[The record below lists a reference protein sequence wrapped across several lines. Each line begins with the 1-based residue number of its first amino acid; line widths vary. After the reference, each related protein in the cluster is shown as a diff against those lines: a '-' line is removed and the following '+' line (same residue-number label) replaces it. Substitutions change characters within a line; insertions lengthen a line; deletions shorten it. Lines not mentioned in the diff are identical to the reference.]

1 MNDTIVSI
9 IRFELCPLQETNQG
23 NDYYEPLFRQLG
35 IVEENFDASYNIK
48 FEAPEFSSKVKYYKR
63 LIDNAITKYLNGV
76 LSDENNKDI
85 VLYKRKK
92 LRDLVNSYLTD
103 IKDIIVKNNLD
114 LNIIFT
120 VRDYS
125 EALHLNECTYIFHY
139 IILSLIRCYME
150 FQQHFIEIIE
160 PDKQLSIDDFFVQ
173 TLQWKMPNH
182 VGIEEIKRIEIEPD
196 ETTKKSKQK
205 KREQLPLSFT
215 YKNLQSESNNI
226 NTLLNEL
233 KKHGA
238 IPTDFPIT
246 EFKHLFSGVEVTN
259 PIQWIGNKSDLAY
272 LFKLLVNEK
281 KVLELPSQTTI
292 WDIVD
297 ACFVDKDGQHFGKNK
312 LRMQQKPKKTAKD
325 IEHFAYLME

>member
-1 MNDTIVSI
+1 MNDTIDSI

-76 LSDENNKDI
+76 LSDENKKDI

-92 LRDLVNSYLTD
+92 LRDLVSSYLTD

-114 LNIIFT
+114 LDIIIT

-125 EALHLNECTYIFHY
+125 KALHLNECTYIFHY
-139 IILSLIRCYME
+139 LILSLIRCYME
-150 FQQHFIEIIE
+150 FQQYYIEMIE
-160 PDKQLSIDDFFVQ
+160 SDKQLTVDDFFVQ
-173 TLQWKMPNH
+173 MLQWRKTENI
-182 VGIEEIKRIEIEPD
+182 GIVPIQKIEIQPIQEV
-196 ETTKKSKQK
+196 SKHK
-205 KREQLPLSFT
+205 AKTDAAVLSFT
-215 YKNLQSESNNI
+215 YTKLESESDNI
-226 NTLLNEL
+226 NTLFSEL
-233 KKHGA
+233 KKHEA

-246 EFKHLFSGVEVTN
+246 EFKHLFSGVKVAN

-281 KVLELPSQTTI
+281 KVLNLPPQATI

-297 ACFVDKDGQHFGKNK
+297 ACFVNKDGKHFGKDI
-312 LRMQQKPKKTAKD
+312 LRKQQTPKRTAQE
-325 IEHFAYLME
+325 IEHFAYLMT